1 MSNPTWE
8 ETEEVSTT
16 PSQSSTVPTWDDTT
30 GDDELLATPDVD
42 AIEAN
47 RRAMLQGA
55 SLGLSD
61 ELTAGAKA
69 LGETVFGDKK
79 FADLLD
85 TYRSQVKQERD
96 KLKEG
101 KEQYPT
107 STTVAEIGGSI
118 LPSFATGGIG
128 AVSSIGKVPAM
139 TSAMKLGASGL
150 VQGGA
155 TGFGESEADLTNPT
169 AENLMEAGKDTGIGA
184 GVGFGA
190 GIALPMVA
198 KGAGSAI
205 KSTGNALLDLAPET
219 TKLTKKAFD
228 LAKKGTA
235 VVGDEA
241 NEALIADAKKT
252 AQTLKSEFSDM
263 YKKGSNLV
271 GESFDLDS
279 KNVPK
284 TKLEE
289 LMNLQNSYKGKIKP
303 EDEAVISRVLANLE
317 ETVSKEKTVPGIY
330 KAMDEMQ
337 GFINKAQAEG
347 KALGQNIGFT
357 NPKVDETS
365 NLITTLRTSQNE
377 LGESIPKFK
386 AIDIPEDEIITETQK
401 SIKDL
406 SFSDLNNK
414 IKELENIYY
423 KGNLENVSKIE
434 LKGIIDNA
442 KNMLNSPQ
450 LRSQKSIDLMNE
462 GNSILKNVRT
472 KNEIIPTSK
481 VDITGKM
488 QTPTDDLDLAEML
501 LSRDTN
507 TGIKNAKFKEAI
519 SDLSP
524 QVKEMA
530 DDIDLRQQIAKK
542 FKSEGALGGTPT
554 SMLIGSQTLPIRAG
568 AALGNITNKAEKIT
582 KPVADFT
589 KNMIRMEDT
598 AITGLANKLRTSGN
612 PNASDFADKLDKI
625 VQSPKR
631 DRLLWSLSQQP
642 AFRELVNKDDEQN

>member
-1 MSNPTWE
+1 M
-8 ETEEVSTT
+8 
-16 PSQSSTVPTWDDTT
+16 
-30 GDDELLATPDVD
+30 
-42 AIEAN
+42 
-47 RRAMLQGA
+47 
-55 SLGLSD
+55 
-61 ELTAGAKA
+61 
-69 LGETVFGDKK
+69 
-79 FADLLD
+79 
-85 TYRSQVKQERD
+85 
-96 KLKEG
+96 
-101 KEQYPT
+101 
-107 STTVAEIGGSI
+107 
-118 LPSFATGGIG
+118 
-128 AVSSIGKVPAM
+128 
-139 TSAMKLGASGL
+139 
-150 VQGGA
+150 
-155 TGFGESEADLTNPT
+155 
-169 AENLMEAGKDTGIGA
+169 
-184 GVGFGA
+184 
-190 GIALPMVA
+190 
-198 KGAGSAI
+198 
-205 KSTGNALLDLAPET
+205 
-219 TKLTKKAFD
+219 
-228 LAKKGTA
+228 
-235 VVGDEA
+235 
-241 NEALIADAKKT
+241 
-252 AQTLKSEFSDM
+252 
-263 YKKGSNLV
+263 
-271 GESFDLDS
+271 
-279 KNVPK
+279 
-284 TKLEE
+284 
-289 LMNLQNSYKGKIKP
+289 
-303 EDEAVISRVLANLE
+303 
-317 ETVSKEKTVPGIY
+317 
-330 KAMDEMQ
+330 
-337 GFINKAQAEG
+337 
-347 KALGQNIGFT
+347 
-357 NPKVDETS
+357 DETS